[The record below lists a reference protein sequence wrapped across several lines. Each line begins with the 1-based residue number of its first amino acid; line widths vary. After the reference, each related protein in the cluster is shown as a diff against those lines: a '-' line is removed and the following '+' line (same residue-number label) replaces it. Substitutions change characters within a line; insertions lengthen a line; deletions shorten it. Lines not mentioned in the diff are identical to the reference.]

1 MADKKTTDKKE
12 TLEREYVI
20 PLRKE
25 WQKVAN
31 YRRTGRAA
39 KFIKQFI
46 ARHMKVPERDVKKV
60 KLDIYLNQEIWFRGK
75 TKPPAKLKVK
85 AVKEGDIVKVSLAD
99 MPKEVEFRKI
109 KHDRRHKQSA
119 KPTIKPKKEDKE
131 EKTDEDKKKE
141 SEKEQSAAELKQKE
155 LKQDMKAQKHLTAAK
170 PESHHRV
177 ALKK

>member
-1 MADKKTTDKKE
+1 MADKKTENKQ

-20 PLRKE
+20 PLRRE

-46 ARHMKVPERDVKKV
+46 ARHMKVPERDVSKV
-60 KLDIYLNQEIWFRGK
+60 KLDVYLNQEIWFRGK

-85 AVKEGDIVKVSLAD
+85 AVKEGDIVKVTLAD
-99 MPKEVEFRKI
+99 MPKEVEFRKV
-109 KHDRRHKQSA
+109 KHERRHKQAA
-119 KPTIKPKKEDKE
+119 KPAIKPKTEEKKE
-131 EKTDEDKKKE
+131 EQT
-141 SEKEQSAAELKQKE
+141 EKEKMKEEEKEKAVAEVKQKE
-155 LKQDMKAQKHLTAAK
+155 IKQDVKAQKHLTAAK
-170 PESHHRV
+170 EPGHHRK